1 MRFRYFLST
10 FECWGGLGC
19 GWGLVAPAHRS
30 STILWPRVTCYFN
43 ERYCL
48 FFGWLVQRLIT
59 VELKI
64 VKNDQKLSEGFI
76 EYERELFF
84 IFVKWSMQACYSLIS
99 LILSLLFSVVF
110 LFSYRLATQ

>member
-1 MRFRYFLST
+1 MF
-10 FECWGGLGC
+10 
-19 GWGLVAPAHRS
+19 
-30 STILWPRVTCYFN
+30 
-43 ERYCL
+43 CL
-48 FFGWLVQRLIT
+48 LFGWLVHRLIT

-76 EYERELFF
+76 EYERELFY